1 MKLDLQTPYLWHI
14 EIRTADTEMVM
25 RVIGTR
31 GDAASLV
38 LSYRPPGQECWIE
51 MTAIDQDPQI

>member
-1 MKLDLQTPYLWHI
+1 MKLDLQTPYLWKI
-14 EIRTADTEMVM
+14 TILTADTEMVM

-38 LSYRPPGQECWIE
+38 LSYRPPDQECWIE
-51 MTAIDQDPQI
+51 MTAIDADPQI